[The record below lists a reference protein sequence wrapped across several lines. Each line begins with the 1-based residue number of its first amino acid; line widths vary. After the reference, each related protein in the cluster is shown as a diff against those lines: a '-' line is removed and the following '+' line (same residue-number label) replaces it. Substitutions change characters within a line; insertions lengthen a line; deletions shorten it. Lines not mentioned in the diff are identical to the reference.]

1 MNSFEKPSPQ
11 KIENPYIFI
20 PETMKQI
27 DYLYIKQYILHL
39 LLFFLCCF
47 LQLIQI
53 FFLLS
58 NHLPFLVPILAV
70 PIILILFC
78 CKFKILLKKD
88 KSKNRLT
95 IVERNYFCCKKTHN
109 LSLDYTVFSTL
120 GCGAEEGPCCQHDL
134 STIVAINSDPNMT
147 DLDNSNIRN
156 TPFKFIY
163 RFYYLIG
170 TRNKLYS
177 KLTNFR
183 GDKFKNKIKD
193 EIDLYVP
200 EQNIIDKY
208 HSIFMK
214 ISSHFYMFYNYNF
227 FSGTKS
233 DESFERLDWIYSN
246 DFDRIF
252 IGVVKNDT
260 SYVNTFIY
268 QTNSIDKFILELKN
282 EKYCFK
288 ILLKDG
294 TNTEICR
301 YKKKQEKNLNTFIY
315 LINGQI
321 NKINNVNQNQVTSDN
336 SAPTIE

>member
-20 PETMKQI
+20 PESNEINRLSIYKAI
-27 DYLYIKQYILHL
+27 YITFLPIFFVL
-39 LLFFLCCF
+39 LC
-47 LQLIQI
+47 IAYPI
-53 FFLLS
+53 VFLLS
-58 NHLPFLVPILAV
+58 NRLPFLVPILVV

-95 IVERNYFCCKKTHN
+95 FVERNYFCCKKTHN
-109 LSLDYTVFSTL
+109 LSLEYTVFSTL
-120 GCGAEEGPCCQHDL
+120 ECGAEEGTFCKHDL

-170 TRNKLYS
+170 NKNKLLS

-200 EQNIIDKY
+200 KQNIIDRY
-208 HSIFMK
+208 YSIFMK
-214 ISSHFYMFYNYNF
+214 ISSHFYMFYNY
-227 FSGTKS
+227 K
-233 DESFERLDWIYSN
+233 
-246 DFDRIF
+246 
-252 IGVVKNDT
+252 
-260 SYVNTFIY
+260 
-268 QTNSIDKFILELKN
+268 
-282 EKYCFK
+282 
-288 ILLKDG
+288 
-294 TNTEICR
+294 
-301 YKKKQEKNLNTFIY
+301 
-315 LINGQI
+315 
-321 NKINNVNQNQVTSDN
+321 
-336 SAPTIE
+336 A

>member
-1 MNSFEKPSPQ
+1 
-11 KIENPYIFI
+11 
-20 PETMKQI
+20 
-27 DYLYIKQYILHL
+27 
-39 LLFFLCCF
+39 
-47 LQLIQI
+47 
-53 FFLLS
+53 
-58 NHLPFLVPILAV
+58 
-70 PIILILFC
+70 
-78 CKFKILLKKD
+78 
-88 KSKNRLT
+88 
-95 IVERNYFCCKKTHN
+95 
-109 LSLDYTVFSTL
+109 
-120 GCGAEEGPCCQHDL
+120 
-134 STIVAINSDPNMT
+134 MT

-233 DESFERLDWIYSN
+233 DECFERLDWIYSN